1 MTKVYQ
7 GAPVYQAV
15 VVVDAPQDVVEDAL
29 LDVVVLV
36 GLLRDV
42 VRAEV
47 VAVDA
52 LCGVVLVRLKVT
64 RLALQIVLSAETTVA
79 GLDFQLTSM
88 GFTRPPFFIIALAID
103 FASSLEYGVSFPR
116 LKYCRRRSIG

>member
-36 GLLRDV
+36 GLQ
-42 VRAEV
+42 EV
-47 VAVDA
+47 V
-52 LCGVVLVRLKVT
+52 GRLKVT
-64 RLALQIVLSAETTVA
+64 RLLLQTIRGSRSLA
-79 GLDFQLTSM
+79 GLDLLSMSM
-88 GFTRPPFFIIALAID
+88 GFTSATFFHFFFITAFAID
-103 FASSLEYGVSFPR
+103 VGRKSSIESVFRGEGGL
-116 LKYCRRRSIG
+116 LIG